1 MSKHFVPLKL
11 FVFLLLTGL
20 GGAFAQ
26 TCTTEI
32 RGEVPDAAL
41 SQTATGL
48 DAAEALRRTVDVLEP
63 ALPQLYSMPTEFSV
77 MPSEAHYTTAR
88 FLRERGLFPSTWTP
102 DGLEP
107 ADWEFMLNGL
117 RDWFGLPQVTVAQ
130 PPTLETVLDDLNE
143 VVELALPSLE
153 TIGLFSPSSDDDSKL
168 AFWGIARRDSIYPR
182 IIVQRPPEADVGR
195 GADAALAALSTCA
208 HTPTRFLSAAE
219 ATARTLFLENNRS
232 DMYLVGSAPQPLEGF
247 EQIDKG
253 QELGYLT
260 FTAEATEGVS
270 SYAVVFA
277 GKGLGLNGIMRLL
290 PRVRTNMTPQ
300 DLLRFAQGN

>member
-1 MSKHFVPLKL
+1 MFRHPALLKTLVFV
-11 FVFLLLTGL
+11 LLTGL

-26 TCTTEI
+26 TCDAEI

-63 ALPQLYSMPTEFSV
+63 ALPQLYSMPTEFPV

-88 FLRERGLFPSTWTP
+88 FLRERGLFPSSWSP

-107 ADWEFMLNGL
+107 QDWEYMLNGL
-117 RDWFGLPQVTVAQ
+117 REWFALPQVRVAQ
-130 PPTLETVLDDLNE
+130 TPTVQTVLDDLNE
-143 VVELALPSLE
+143 VVELALPTLD
-153 TIGLFSPSSDDDSKL
+153 TVGLFSPSSEDDSKL
-168 AFWGIARRDSIYPR
+168 AFWGIARRDSVYPR
-182 IIVQRPPEADVGR
+182 IIAQRPPEEVVGR
-195 GADAALAALSTCA
+195 GSEAALAALSTCA

-232 DMYLVGSAPQPLEGF
+232 DMYLVASAPELLGGF
-247 EQIDKG
+247 EQIDRG

-260 FTAEATEGVS
+260 FSDEATRGVS

-277 GKGLGLNGIMRLL
+277 GKGLGLNGIMQLL
-290 PRVRTNMTPQ
+290 PKVRTNMTPQ